1 MLVKTFISHIKH
13 KSLPIQFVDKNF
25 DSLYF
30 DGTIG
35 EYQTSLAR
43 DNCDNLQIR
52 DIYPGLVGDE
62 LVIIVND
69 NKIQNSSA
77 YGKCKDVIK

>member
-13 KSLPIQFVDKNF
+13 KSLKIQIVDKEF
-25 DSLYF
+25 DSLFF

-43 DNCDNLQIR
+43 NKCDNLSFSYIS
-52 DIYPGLVGDE
+52 PALVGDE
-62 LVIIVND
+62 LIIIVD
-69 NKIQNSSA
+69 
-77 YGKCKDVIK
+77 

>member
-13 KSLPIQFVDKNF
+13 KSLPIKIVDKNF
-25 DSLYF
+25 DSLLF

-43 DNCDNLQIR
+43 NNCDNLSIEE
-52 DIYPGLVGDE
+52 ICPGFGDS
-62 LVIIVND
+62 LMIVYSNF
-69 NKIQNSSA
+69 KIQNSSA